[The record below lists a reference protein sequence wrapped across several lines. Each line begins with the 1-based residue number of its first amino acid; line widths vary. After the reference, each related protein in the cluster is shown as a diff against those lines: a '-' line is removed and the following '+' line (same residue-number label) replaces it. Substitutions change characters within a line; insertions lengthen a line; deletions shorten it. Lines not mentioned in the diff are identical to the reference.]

1 MTNIIQF
8 PSFKD
13 LEGEGEEKTRLPQTE
28 HEVMKAIAVNRM
40 VYVDDI
46 VNQMF
51 SNIAT
56 KLYHQGYPVDEEV
69 FFKDFILIGE
79 LTRSILYNSVGVEH
93 PLYDIVTKNRT
104 KLQKLIDN
112 GDIQFNN
119 TEDDD
124 DDEDS
129 FEDDDE

>member
-13 LEGEGEEKTRLPQTE
+13 LERSEEPRLPQTE
-28 HEVMKAIAVNRM
+28 NEVMKAIAVNRM

>member
-8 PSFKD
+8 PSFND
-13 LEGEGEEKTRLPQTE
+13 VEGEEKTRLPQTE
-28 HEVMKAIAVNRM
+28 NEVMKAIAVNRM

-56 KLYHQGYPVDEEV
+56 KLYHQGYPVDDEL

-104 KLQKLIDN
+104 KLQTLIDN

-119 TEDDD
+119 TEDEDD
-124 DDEDS
+124 DDDDS
-129 FEDDDE
+129 HEDDE

>member
-1 MTNIIQF
+1 MTNIIKF
-8 PSFKD
+8 PSFTD
-13 LEGEGEEKTRLPQTE
+13 FERSDEPRLPQTE
-28 HEVMKAIAVNRM
+28 NEVIKAIAVNRM
-40 VYVDDI
+40 IYVDDI

-56 KLYHQGYPVDEEV
+56 RLYHQGYPVDEEV

-129 FEDDDE
+129 FEDNDE

>member
-1 MTNIIQF
+1 MTNIIKF

-13 LEGEGEEKTRLPQTE
+13 LERSEEPRLPQTE
-28 HEVMKAIAVNRM
+28 NEVMKAIAVNRM

-56 KLYHQGYPVDEEV
+56 KLYHQGYPVDEEE
-69 FFKDFILIGE
+69 FFKDFIMVGE

-93 PLYDIVTKNRT
+93 PLYDIVTKNRER
-104 KLQKLIDN
+104 LQKLIDH

-119 TEDDD
+119 SDDEDDD
-124 DDEDS
+124 DY
-129 FEDDDE
+129 EDDDE